1 MVKQWEIQMNSHKVS
16 GTTNPGVT
24 QKPDNTLKGNWNQI
38 PWNPNNL
45 LKGIHNL
52 VPNGIQR
59 QWPIGLTV
67 PT

>member
-1 MVKQWEIQMNSHKVS
+1 MNSHKVS

-52 VPNGIQR
+52 EQTEYGASGR
-59 QWPIGLTV
+59 EG
-67 PT
+67 